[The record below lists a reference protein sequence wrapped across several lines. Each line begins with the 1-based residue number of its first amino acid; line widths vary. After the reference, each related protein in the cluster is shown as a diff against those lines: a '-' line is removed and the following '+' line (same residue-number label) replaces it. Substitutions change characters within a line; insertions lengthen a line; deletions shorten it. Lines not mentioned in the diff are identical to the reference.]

1 MARISFSFLFAIVN
15 FPRGE
20 SEGSK
25 LFLFFFFAIEP
36 SARAKSFNLYREA
49 RDRRSINP
57 VSTLKNSPLTG
68 R

>member
-1 MARISFSFLFAIVN
+1 MARISFSFFFAIVN
-15 FPRGE
+15 FPRDE

-25 LFLFFFFAIEP
+25 LFLFFFAIEP

-57 VSTLKNSPLTG
+57 ASTLKNSPLTG